1 MKMTVINLLGAY
13 IGVYNDTRV
22 SIWDKEYRIIWEGK
36 REMLPEWLEN
46 RSVIAFDSCINNALT
61 ITID

>member
-22 SIWDKEYRIIWEGK
+22 SIWDKEYSIIWEGK

-61 ITID
+61 ITIA